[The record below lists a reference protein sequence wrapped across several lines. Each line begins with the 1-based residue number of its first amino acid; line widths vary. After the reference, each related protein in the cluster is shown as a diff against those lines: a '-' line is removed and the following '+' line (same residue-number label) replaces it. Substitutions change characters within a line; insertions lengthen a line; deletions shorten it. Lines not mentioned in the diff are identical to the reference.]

1 MTGGKSRILVVDDEQ
16 TVRGICREFL
26 ELQGY
31 DVVEAGNGSEAL
43 ELMSGTSFSLI
54 LSDVMM
60 PDINGLE
67 LASIVRRRFP
77 DTLVILITGHGTIDL
92 AKDAIQR
99 GAFDFVT
106 KPFKMTELNRMV
118 ERALEVRDKQLS
130 VLPSPELKDLY
141 DLTVNVNISEQS
153 LQSYLEG
160 LVNSIRKTFRG
171 DLARIY
177 LGRDPGSA
185 TLERAA
191 GSGNEELLSEND
203 WLEAVDA
210 ALEIDG
216 GVLDSGEDGPV
227 VPGASC
233 VTSLLGVPVPS
244 SDGNLGA
251 CIVAR
256 SQTPVEF
263 TSRDL
268 KLIGLF
274 AAQAGNQLMN
284 YRMASNL
291 RVQASNLERANL
303 LAGEFSS
310 SLDTSRVLDS
320 ISRGLR
326 SVLDFD
332 LFGVFLSGTDMNP
345 LNYMLVRSD
354 MPEDAL
360 QGSFRGELAKRV
372 GGRDLE
378 FFLECSTRDSFA
390 SPARADWGAVPSVQV
405 LDLGDFGTL
414 RGMIVLADW
423 SGMLNPIGSSSHIP
437 ILLRHAAAA
446 LSNAYLFET
455 NERNYIQTIAALAGA
470 VDAKD
475 PYTHN
480 HSRNVAAYV
489 TSIASQMHLPTRD
502 ISLLNSAALLHDI
515 GKIGIPENILNK
527 AGPLNDEEYYI
538 INTHPEVGYNI
549 LRPVTAFGSFI
560 DAVRYHHERY
570 DGSGYPE
577 GLSSGDIPLHARML
591 SVADGFDAMTSDR
604 VYRKAPGLDYA
615 VREISDNIGTQF
627 DPEIGRIFLSVLE
640 TTTPEDMI
648 SDYLSKA
655 PYQPSFSQL

>member
-1 MTGGKSRILVVDDEQ
+1 MTGGKPRILVVDDEQ
-16 TVRGICREFL
+16 TVRGLCREFL
-26 ELQGY
+26 ELHDY
-31 DVVEAGNGSEAL
+31 IVDEARNGTEAL
-43 ELMSGTSFSLI
+43 ELMSRTSFSLI
-54 LSDVMM
+54 LSDIMM

-67 LASIVRRRFP
+67 LASIVRKRFP

-106 KPFKMTELNRMV
+106 KPFKMIELKNMV
-118 ERALEVRDKQLS
+118 DRALEVRSKQLS

-153 LQSYLEG
+153 IQAYLDS
-160 LVNSIRKTFRG
+160 LITTLRKTFRG

-177 LGRDPGSA
+177 LGGDPGALALS
-185 TLERAA
+185 RMA
-191 GSGNEELLSEND
+191 GSGNEDLLSEKE
-203 WLEAVDA
+203 WTGTVMS

-216 GVLDSGEDGPV
+216 GVLDNSEECNFMPE
-227 VPGASC
+227 SSQ
-233 VTSLLGVPVPS
+233 VTSLMAVPVPS

-251 CIVAR
+251 CVVAR
-256 SQTPVEF
+256 STIPVEF

-268 KLIGLF
+268 KLMGLF

-291 RVQASNLERANL
+291 RVQADNLERTNI

-310 SLDTSRVLDS
+310 SLNTRRVLAS

-326 SVLDFD
+326 SFLSFD
-332 LFGVFLSGTDMNP
+332 LFGVFLSGKDMLP
-345 LNYMLVRSD
+345 LSYMLVRSD
-354 MPEDAL
+354 MPEEVL
-360 QGSFRGELAKRV
+360 QGNFRTILQKKLDIHDAEL
-372 GGRDLE
+372 
-378 FFLECSTRDSFA
+378 FLNGNTRDSFA
-390 SPARADWGAVPSVQV
+390 SLVDSDYDTIPLVEL
-405 LDLGDFGTL
+405 LDLGDIGSL
-414 RGMIVLADW
+414 RGMIVLGDW
-423 SGMLNPIGSSSHIP
+423 SGTMCRIGTSSHIP
-437 ILLRHAAAA
+437 ILLRHAASA
-446 LSNAYLFET
+446 LSNAFLFET

-489 TSIASQMHLPTRD
+489 TSIAAHMRLPSRD

-527 AGPLNDEEYYI
+527 AGPLNDEEYCI
-538 INTHPEVGYNI
+538 IKTHPELGYNI
-549 LRPVTAFGSFI
+549 LRPVTAFSNFI
-560 DAVRYHHERY
+560 DSVRYHHERF
-570 DGSGYPE
+570 DGSGYPA
-577 GLSSGDIPLHARML
+577 GLSNDTIPLHARML

-604 VYRKAPGLDYA
+604 KYRKAPGLDFA
-615 VREISDNIGTQF
+615 IREINKNIGSQF
-627 DPEIGRIFLSVLE
+627 DPEIGRIFLSVLKLMS
-640 TTTPEDMI
+640 PGDMI
-648 SDYLSKA
+648 NEYLSKA
-655 PYQPSFSQL
+655 SYQLSFNQI